1 MSKVNRRKSK
11 QEKAIDVTKRISY
24 IKLKYNL
31 DKVLQNIHNKS
42 SQKKS

>member
-11 QEKAIDVTKRISY
+11 QEKTIDATKRISY

-31 DKVLQNIHNKS
+31 DKVLQDIHNKS
-42 SQKKS
+42 SKKKS